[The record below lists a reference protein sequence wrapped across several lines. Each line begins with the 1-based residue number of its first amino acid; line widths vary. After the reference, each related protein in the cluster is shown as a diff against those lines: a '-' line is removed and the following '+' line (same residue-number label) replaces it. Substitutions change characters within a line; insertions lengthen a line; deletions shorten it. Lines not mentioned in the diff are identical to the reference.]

1 MNKWFFY
8 KGPVRVERVPQA
20 KGGCGLHKAAVIRQR
35 KVAWP
40 KYKSETFSFCLWDP
54 FHPYW
59 PFIKE
64 PLIHLIIQ
72 RKYIYIFY

>member
-40 KYKSETFSFCLWDP
+40 KYKSETFSSQTCVCLGEKKARR
-54 FHPYW
+54 FTTA
-59 PFIKE
+59 F
-64 PLIHLIIQ
+64 
-72 RKYIYIFY
+72 